1 MSRAQLTSTDQQNSG
16 GAVAPFLAGKN
27 KIINGDFGVNQRAFS
42 SNTSNAVYMFD
53 RWFSDANAG
62 SGTVTFSAQTFTAGS
77 APVAGYEGTNYMQ
90 VAISGATGSNY
101 ASFSQRIEN
110 VRTFA
115 NQTITISFWAK
126 AAAGTPQ
133 IYPIAFQRFG
143 SGGSPST
150 STATGGAFQA
160 ITTSWARYSWTI
172 TLPSIAGKTIGTNND
187 SSVEIEL
194 MLSQGGAIGLNNT
207 TFSIWG
213 VQVEA
218 GSVATPFTT
227 ASGTLQGELA
237 LCQRYYWRWAS
248 TASSLYAYAGT
259 GFCSSTTQFKIKLQ
273 PPVTMR
279 TPISASISNATNM
292 QIQTGNTSQNVTSA
306 SADQPIPDSVGIIF
320 NVSSGL
326 TTGNGGIALANN
338 SSAPYIELSA
348 EL

>member
-237 LCQRYYWRWAS
+237 LCQRYLPSFYP
-248 TASSLYAYAGT
+248 LDLIGYAY
-259 GFCSSTTQFKIKLQ
+259 
-273 PPVTMR
+273 
-279 TPISASISNATNM
+279 
-292 QIQTGNTSQNVTSA
+292 QT
-306 SADQPIPDSVGIIF
+306 
-320 NVSSGL
+320 
-326 TTGNGGIALANN
+326 NGGIYNMPFSVPARVAPTGITPLGSYNAYALNTSYSVTLSLDAGTVNCAGILASGITITAGQGTRLN
-338 SSAPYIELSA
+338 GTAAVLFTGCEL
-348 EL
+348 